1 MAMRFLYNNIT
12 FQENA
17 QEACLYVTGDIT
29 NNSDKDF
36 NAVVFRMVLFI
47 KSRRIGRLTI
57 TMNGFRNGQTR
68 SFRELVG
75 ELELGHGLK
84 IAPELIKYEI
94 YPESAY

>member
-1 MAMRFLYNNIT
+1 
-12 FQENA
+12 
-17 QEACLYVTGDIT
+17 
-29 NNSDKDF
+29 
-36 NAVVFRMVLFI
+36 MVLFI